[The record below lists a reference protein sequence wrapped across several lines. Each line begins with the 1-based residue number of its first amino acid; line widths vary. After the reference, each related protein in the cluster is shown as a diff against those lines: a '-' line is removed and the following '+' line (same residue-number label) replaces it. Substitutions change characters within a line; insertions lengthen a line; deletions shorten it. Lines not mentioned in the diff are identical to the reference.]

1 MATESQ
7 STESTNPGPPPEN
20 LHVIQVKLAFGNEGR
35 VRARPATLVEVDE
48 EHVTVHYLDG
58 SEETVDVVRPDRLGE
73 LLARDDLCRLRDR
86 PLLLVN
92 TYYRVLAIATGP
104 SSPPS
109 QLKASTVFA
118 FENDSV
124 TEVLPIEDGQP
135 TLRTLALVSAND
147 RSDKDVTK

>member
-1 MATESQ
+1 MIRADGQ
-7 STESTNPGPPPEN
+7 RDR
-20 LHVIQVKLAFGNEGR
+20 LARLGGVEQRGDKFE
-35 VRARPATLVEVDE
+35 RPAGIGERHGE
-48 EHVTVHYLDG
+48 G
-58 SEETVDVVRPDRLGE
+58 SPGLQRVGEIGE